1 VNQPGTILFC
11 SSSEEA
17 LRRLRVGVPE
27 SMTVLSVLTWSDVL
41 RLHAVHDAVAL
52 IVDVTC
58 DDVYQHIDEWFELHP
73 HIPLI
78 AMGRPRSD
86 RMLFLDRFDVFAEVD
101 PDEDFRGWQQLLRLA
116 VRQHR
121 LHSSATQWKERALAP
136 PEPVATATPVE
147 PVAARPA
154 SSIITHIAAAF
165 RHFEHMD
172 LMLDRALEGL
182 ASAAHTTRVGLF
194 TLDTAAGC
202 YSLKAGQRYLRE
214 TAELKYRTDDPL
226 VRWFER
232 HAHMITRTMAG
243 QLPDAA
249 SRPMLIRALEGCGAE
264 IMAPLQTRGRLL
276 GWFFIGFRTTGQP
289 YDVRDLEELSLA
301 SDYFSMLL
309 ENATLYRE
317 VAMQKSMAET
327 LLHSLPTGIVAVDGS
342 GVVRWFSTAAE
353 KLFDRKSADI
363 TGRPIE
369 TLGARMADAVR
380 RALNDQ
386 PAPSV
391 RAWEEPATRRYIQ
404 AEVHRLGASGEQLG
418 AVVMIQDLTSIRHL
432 QEKQAQ
438 VERTAFWTDL
448 AAGLSHE
455 IRNPLV
461 TISTFAQL
469 LPERYQDEEF
479 RDEFSTLVTREVGR
493 LDGIINQINDFAHP
507 TEPVHTRVDVRGP
520 LQSAL
525 RKVFPQQTPGA
536 VRVKSHVDGN
546 LPMVRADE
554 HALTDC
560 FTHLFQNA
568 FEALDGKADATVT
581 YSAVPAVGPGNEP
594 LVEVSIHDNG
604 RGIPAEVLEK
614 VYSPFY
620 TTKARGMGLGLP
632 IVKRTVIDHN
642 GRLSIDSN
650 SRGTSVVIQL
660 PAAETTLTG
669 SGQ

>member
-1 VNQPGTILFC
+1 MNQPGTILFC
-11 SSSEEA
+11 STSEEA
-17 LRRLRVGVPE
+17 LRRLRAGTPE
-27 SMTVLSVLTWSDVL
+27 IMTVLSVVTWSEVV
-41 RLHAVHDAVAL
+41 RLQTLHDAVAL

-58 DDVYQHIDEWFELHP
+58 DDVYQHIDEWFERYP
-73 HIPLI
+73 QIPLI

-121 LHSSATQWKERALAP
+121 LHASASQWKERALAP
-136 PEPVATATPVE
+136 PEPVPAPPVV
-147 PVAARPA
+147 PVPARPA
-154 SSIITHIAAAF
+154 SSIISHIAAAF

-182 ASAAHTTRVGLF
+182 AAAAHTTRVGLF
-194 TLDTAAGC
+194 TLDEAAGC
-202 YSLKAGQRYLRE
+202 YVLKAGQRYLRE
-214 TAELKYRTDDPL
+214 TTELKYRTDDPL

-243 QLPDAA
+243 QLQDPA
-249 SRPMLIRALEGCGAE
+249 SRPVLIRALEGCGAE

-289 YDVRDLEELSLA
+289 YDVRDLEDLSLA

-317 VAMQKSMAET
+317 VAVQKSMAET

-353 KLFDRKSADI
+353 KLFDRKSSDV
-363 TGRPIE
+363 TGHSIE
-369 TLGARMADAVR
+369 LLGTRMADAVR
-380 RALNDQ
+380 RALSEQ

-391 RAWEEPATRRYIQ
+391 RAWEETASRRYIQ
-404 AEVHRLGASGEQLG
+404 AEVHRLGSPGEQLG

-479 RDEFSTLVTREVGR
+479 RDEFSKLVTREVGR

-507 TEPVHTRVDVRGP
+507 SEPVHTRVDVRGP

-525 RKVFPQQTPGA
+525 RKVFPQQTPG
-536 VRVKSHVDGN
+536 VVQIKSHMDGN
-546 LPMVRADE
+546 LPLVRADE
-554 HALTDC
+554 RALTDC

-568 FEALDGKADATVT
+568 SEALDGKAGATVT
-581 YSAVPAVGPGNEP
+581 FSAVPVVGPGNEP
-594 LVEVSIHDNG
+594 LVEISIHDNG
-604 RGIPAEVLEK
+604 RGIPADVLEK

-642 GRLSIDSN
+642 GRVSIDSN
-650 SRGTSVVIQL
+650 NKGTSVVIQL
-660 PAAETTLTG
+660 PVAEPTMAGSTL
-669 SGQ
+669 